1 MNEGGQHGPV
11 RVGSKFGPCSHWVI
25 SLFDD
30 KYRGCLDDTFPC
42 FRGNL
47 SFSDNRHFCPS
58 PVETV
63 ATQTIRNLREQNA
76 AWTTAFSLSDGL
88 NSPHGAYASRCLC
101 ESAFQYP
108 KSGVSVFNS
117 RHKRPTEWRARRSDR
132 TGGPIFSGGGR
143 GGGAY
148 RSLHYAAAMVSSSD
162 SRGYST
168 STPIRGVPA

>member
-1 MNEGGQHGPV
+1 MSEGGQHGPV
-11 RVGSKFGPCSHWVI
+11 RVGSKFGPCSHRVI
-25 SLFDD
+25 YLFDD
-30 KYRGCLDDTFPC
+30 KYRGCLDDTFLC

-47 SFSDNRHFCPS
+47 SFSGNRHFCSS

-63 ATQTIRNLREQNA
+63 ATRTIRNLREKTA
-76 AWTTAFSLSDGL
+76 VWTTLFSLSDGL
-88 NSPHGAYASRCLC
+88 NFPHGAYASRCPC

-148 RSLHYAAAMVSSSD
+148 RTLHYAATMVSSGEIRRFSH
-162 SRGYST
+162 
-168 STPIRGVPA
+168 STPNRGVSA